1 MGESSIKSGR
11 KRGYVVL
18 FRSAAQDQ
26 RLTLAAR
33 GLLAMM
39 ISLPENWEYTVA
51 GLAVKAGCGREQVR
65 RLLRELQ
72 TVGYLIREQSHDSVG
87 RFGGAVYVLQDEAP
101 LPGNPDN
108 GEEEKLP
115 LPENPSTG
123 KPSTEEPSTEIRPQ
137 KNKDQKKPE
146 EKKPPKAPQGGRRS
160 GRYEL
165 TEEAKNLLRA
175 YVGEDKELHRTL
187 GAFMDL
193 RKDLRAV
200 NSGRAVKLLLARLD
214 EYSGGSRENKLA
226 LINQSIVNSWKG
238 VFPLRWA
245 ADQGK
250 PTAPAEPPAPR
261 PYHLEMIDGEEVV
274 VYDG

>member
-72 TVGYLIREQSHDSVG
+72 TVGYLIREQSHDRGG

-101 LPGNPDN
+101 LPKNPDN
-108 GEEEKLP
+108 GEEEKPP

-165 TEEAKNLLRA
+165 TEEAKALLRA
-175 YVGEDKELHRTL
+175 YVGDDKELHRTL

-200 NSGRAVKLLLARLD
+200 NSERAVKLLLARLD

-238 VFPLRWA
+238 IFPLRWA